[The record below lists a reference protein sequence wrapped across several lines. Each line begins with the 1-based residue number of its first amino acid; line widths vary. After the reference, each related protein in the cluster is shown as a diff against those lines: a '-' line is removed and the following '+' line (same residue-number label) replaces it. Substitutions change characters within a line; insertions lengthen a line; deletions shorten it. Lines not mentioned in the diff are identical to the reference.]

1 MRRCTCN
8 RAATSDKTTNDKKLT
23 HPSTMSAVAIGH
35 PVVDAEI
42 IAPKQMTRI
51 NTPIAD
57 AEIVAPKKMTRISTP
72 VLNSLD
78 AQGFPRGLAT
88 AVADSVAAF
97 PLRIVV
103 VDNSGSMQ
111 TGDGS
116 TLVRTSNGTLKSIT
130 STRWRELT
138 TICAELSE
146 LASSLNAPTHFH
158 LLNPCSAGQYFA
170 IADGDGGSFLGKRRD
185 AMFGVDAFR
194 SAMNSDPTGSTP
206 LTESVEKI
214 IRLIEPHTAT
224 LQAQDQKVVV
234 VLATDGLPNNPKS
247 FFRALQ
253 TLQSLPVWLC
263 LRLCTDQDDAVEYWS
278 GLDKQLERPLE
289 TLDDLKSEAGE
300 VAKKNPWLTYAPA
313 LQLARTLGLRD
324 KLFDLMDEQKLA
336 PTQVKSMVERILG
349 CDALPEP
356 EVELS
361 EFLAAVDAAQS
372 RTTAVYNP
380 LTAKMDKWF
389 PTDKLERAVS
399 NGGGD
404 GCLIM

>member
-1 MRRCTCN
+1 
-8 RAATSDKTTNDKKLT
+8 
-23 HPSTMSAVAIGH
+23 MSAVAVGY
-35 PVVDAEI
+35 PVIDATEVVP
-42 IAPKQMTRI
+42 PKKMMARI
-51 NTPIAD
+51 NTP
-57 AEIVAPKKMTRISTP
+57 
-72 VLNSLD
+72 VLDSLGER
-78 AQGFPRGLAT
+78 GFPRGLAN

-111 TGDGS
+111 AGDGS
-116 TLVRTSNGTLKSIT
+116 TLVRTSNGSLKSIT
-130 STRWRELT
+130 STRWSELT
-138 TICAELSE
+138 NICTELAD

-158 LLNPCSAGQYFA
+158 LLNPCSIGQHFA
-170 IADGDGGSFLGKRRD
+170 VADGDAGSFLGTRTD
-185 AMFGVDAFR
+185 AAFGANAFKQ
-194 SAMNSDPTGSTP
+194 AMKSDPTGTTP
-206 LTESVEKI
+206 LTQSVEKI
-214 IRLIEPHTAT
+214 IRLIEPHKAT
-224 LQAQDQKVVV
+224 LQAQGQQVVV
-234 VLATDGLPNNPKS
+234 VLATDGLPNDPNS

-253 TLQSLPVWLC
+253 TLQTLPVWLC
-263 LRLCTDQDDAVEYWS
+263 VRLCTDQDNVVEYWS

-356 EVELS
+356 EVELH
-361 EFLAAVDAAQS
+361 EFLAAVDAAQA
-372 RTTAVYNP
+372 RTVAVYNP

-389 PTDKLERAVS
+389 PTAKLERAVKQ
-399 NGGGD
+399 GGD